1 MKKILVQTA
10 GGFTYV
16 DDSNMQVVAH
26 DRPCVVAATPFIKTR
41 IADGR
46 IELLGELG
54 DDAVDADFRATLA
67 AAEGDVELAVASFI
81 AEKPAPEPAP
91 KKPASKKA
99 PKPEADA

>member
-26 DRPCVVAATPFIKTR
+26 DRPCVVVATPFIKTR

-46 IELLGELG
+46 VELLGEVG
-54 DDAVDADFRATLA
+54 EDATDADFRATLTE
-67 AAEGDVELAVASFI
+67 AEGDVELAVAAFLT
-81 AEKPAPEPAP
+81 EKPAPEPMPKKAAP
-91 KKPASKKA
+91 KKAAAAKPA
-99 PKPEADA
+99 